1 VGEVVVVVGVVEVP
15 ELELVPPFDDGAGA
29 TVPCGSRSSV
39 YLVPSAVFI
48 SVTGLLTDRVI
59 VAWPVAYEPPAI
71 ETFALVAVSEESTK
85 IGFDAGKSA
94 PVVTDSSVPFT
105 ERTAVVAGGDGGAG
119 GVFGVVAEP
128 PPPEP
133 ELELDEPEPEPEP
146 EPEDDELDADGPS
159 LANGSL
165 LEKRE
170 NDSSWPGS
178 AGGVTT
184 ATSDDESVGAAVAA
198 VGVPARVGAAVAV
211 DVGAAAG
218 VVGVVAVDPAGA
230 ATGLAPPP
238 LCIPMSVFA
247 AYAIASTS
255 TTASRMTIF
264 FCFACFALAASAICF
279 LATAC
284 SFRAD

>member
-1 VGEVVVVVGVVEVP
+1 VGEVVVVVGSDGDELL
-15 ELELVPPFDDGAGA
+15 ELELVPPLDGVAGG

-48 SVTGLLTDRVI
+48 SVTGSFTDRVI

-71 ETFALVAVSEESTK
+71 ETFALVSVSEESTK

-105 ERTAVVAGGDGGAG
+105 EMTAVVAGGDGGAG
-119 GVFGVVAEP
+119 GVFGVVAVP
-128 PPPEP
+128 PP
-133 ELELDEPEPEPEP
+133 LELEPEPEPEP
-146 EPEDDELDADGPS
+146 EPDEDGELDADGPS
-159 LANGSL
+159 LSNGSL

-170 NDSSWPGS
+170 NDSSCPGS

-184 ATSDDESVGAAVAA
+184 ATSADESVGAAVAA
-198 VGVPARVGAAVAV
+198 VGEPASVGAAVAV
-211 DVGAAAG
+211 DVGAA
-218 VVGVVAVDPAGA
+218 VGAVDVVEVDPVGA
-230 ATGLAPPP
+230 ARGLAPPP
-238 LCIPMSVFA
+238 LCIPRIVFA